1 MRPKYLLAILVLL
14 AASLACSLGA
24 PAEPTDPNL
33 LFKDD
38 FSSTSSGWD
47 QSTTD
52 TGTTDYQDGQ
62 YRILVSQPQYDM
74 WANPK
79 LTSLP
84 ADVRVEVDAT
94 KASGPEA
101 NDFGV
106 ICRYT
111 ETGSGSDTA
120 YNFYYFMISS
130 DGYAAIG
137 KVQNTEQSFLTD
149 LLSEP
154 SPAIKSNEVNHI
166 RGDCIGDT
174 LTMYVNGEQ
183 LFSIKDSDL
192 TGGDVGLLAGTFEEA
207 GTEILFD
214 NFLVTKP

>member
-1 MRPKYLLAILVLL
+1 MKSKYLLAILVLVL
-14 AASLACSLGA
+14 STLACALGNSE
-24 PAEPTDPNL
+24 PADPNL

-47 QSTTD
+47 VVDGD
-52 TGTTDYQDGQ
+52 TGSTSYQNEQ
-62 YRILVSQPQYDM
+62 YRIYVTQTQYDV
-74 WANPK
+74 WANPG
-79 LTSLP
+79 LTTLP
-84 ADVRVEVDAT
+84 ADVRVEVDAS
-94 KASGPEA
+94 KASGPDV

-111 ETGSGSDTA
+111 EVGDQSNPS

-137 KVQNTEQSFLTD
+137 KVKDSQQDFITD
-149 LLSEP
+149 LFSEP
-154 SPAIKSNEVNHI
+154 VPAIKLGETNRI
-166 RGDCIGDT
+166 RGDCVGNT

-183 LFSIKDSDL
+183 ILSIEDSDL
-192 TGGDVGLLAGTFEEA
+192 TGGDVGLLAGTFDEA